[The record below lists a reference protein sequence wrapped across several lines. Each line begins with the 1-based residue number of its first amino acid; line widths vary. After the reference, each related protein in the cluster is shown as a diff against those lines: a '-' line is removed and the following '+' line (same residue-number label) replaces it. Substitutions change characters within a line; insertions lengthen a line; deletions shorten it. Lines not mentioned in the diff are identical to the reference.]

1 MREEKV
7 SNLNL
12 IADRNLIWA
21 SSNGQKSTSSK
32 YLLAHRDENELA
44 GIGFGIRRLKRTDK
58 EFKEKLILSKAATFA
73 EGAGNRRYS
82 EIPDEERTCFEKDR
96 DRILHS
102 TAFRRLAGKTQVFIF
117 PKDHQRTRLTHAL
130 EVSQVALSIS
140 NALGFNSDLCEAI
153 AIGHDCGHGPG
164 GHASEDALS
173 IFLEEGFDHA
183 PFGALKTLSPLNLC
197 VETLDGIAN
206 HSWSRPSPYTPEGR
220 VVSWADR
227 IAYVCHDF
235 EDAHL
240 SGIVKVADL
249 PKEVSK
255 FAGKTKTQQLDT
267 FIRSIIESTYTT
279 GQITMDLDTA
289 EILNIFRAFNYEHI
303 YMRKES
309 IEQNNAVIRLLRS
322 LVEYFEKH
330 PDKCGYF
337 HKEDEHISLEDDPLS
352 NAVSFVAGMTD
363 RFACNIAREV
373 LNWTEHDLPRRA
385 I

>member
-7 SNLNL
+7 SKLNL
-12 IADRNLIWA
+12 ISDRNLTWA
-21 SSNGQKSTSSK
+21 SSNGQKSSLSK
-32 YLLAHRDENELA
+32 YLLAHRDENELPE
-44 GIGFGIRRLKRTDK
+44 IGFGLKRLKRTDK
-58 EFKEKLILSKAATFA
+58 ELKEKLILSKTATFA

-130 EVSQVALSIS
+130 EVSQVALTIS

-173 IFLEEGFDHA
+173 IFLEGGFDHA
-183 PFGALKTLSPLNLC
+183 PFGALKTLNSLNLC

-220 VVSWADR
+220 IVSWADR

-235 EDAHL
+235 EDACL
-240 SGIVKVADL
+240 SGIVKLSDL
-249 PKEVSK
+249 PKEVLK
-255 FAGKTKTQQLDT
+255 VAGKTKSQQLDT
-267 FIRSIIESTYTT
+267 FIKSIIESTYAT
-279 GQITMDLDTA
+279 GQITMDMETA
-289 EILNIFRAFNYEHI
+289 EILNTFRTFNYERI

-309 IEQNNAVIRLLRS
+309 IEQNYAVIRLLRS
-322 LVEYFEKH
+322 LVEYFEMH

-337 HKEDEHISLEDDPLS
+337 QKENEHVSIEDDPLT

-363 RFACNIAREV
+363 RFACNIAKEV
-373 LNWTEHDLPRRA
+373 LDWAEHDLPRRA